1 MSCRS
6 TCAPTARTTTRAAV
20 CSRWSASVAA
30 SSGTWRAATSSAT
43 APWSRS
49 WVYAASRGTA
59 VIEPGT
65 RVPDCSVP
73 DHDGNDVSLS
83 DFAGRKLVL
92 AFYPLDFSPVCTDQ
106 LGLYQEVL
114 GEIEA
119 QGASLVGIS
128 VDSSYC
134 HHAFREQLNL
144 TMPLL
149 ADFHPKAEVSKAYGA
164 YIEGAG
170 ISNRSLVLI
179 EDGEVKWA
187 YAAPNPGEIPGANLI
202 FDAIS
207 A

>member
-1 MSCRS
+1 
-6 TCAPTARTTTRAAV
+6 
-20 CSRWSASVAA
+20 
-30 SSGTWRAATSSAT
+30 
-43 APWSRS
+43 
-49 WVYAASRGTA
+49 

-65 RVPDCSVP
+65 SAPDFSLP
-73 DHDGNDVSLS
+73 DHDGNEVSLS

-134 HHAFREQLNL
+134 HRAFREQLNL

-149 ADFHPKAEVSKAYGA
+149 ADFNPKGEVSRAYGA
-164 YIEGAG
+164 WIDQADHG
-170 ISNRSLVLI
+170 NRSLVLI
-179 EDGEVKWA
+179 ENGDVSWSH
-187 YAAPNPGEIPGANLI
+187 AAPTPLEIPGANLI
-202 FDAIS
+202 FDAL
-207 A
+207 AT